1 MKKLQAN
8 VSYSLIHASMWG
20 MYAIIFA
27 FAKPFLEKQNL
38 SDIMCSVV
46 LGTTAAASVLLNVV
60 ISELVSRIK
69 KVKLFTVTM
78 VVCALILLGLGG
90 MLANGAAL
98 VLGGISIVLSLLQL
112 IPGMC
117 NSIGMDAIAK
127 GAPATYSVARGIG
140 SLFYALSAF
149 AAGKMAGIGMD
160 TIVILSGV
168 LGVTLMIGVVWFHF
182 CAEKGLSDAAEQ
194 EHKQTKKENFL
205 RKNPRFSLF
214 LVGATFLCI
223 SHFYVC
229 TFMWDVV
236 CDLGLGSDKLNNDVL
251 GTATAIS
258 AFVELP
264 IMFGFVF
271 LAKKIKVHTMLKFAA
286 VMFLAKT
293 LGLYFAGSAAGI
305 YAAQATQ
312 VIGYGLYAITSVTYA
327 GQVMGK
333 EDAVRAQS
341 YLAATISLGNVV
353 AMSTGGVIIGT
364 AGVDA
369 MLIVATACAFVGAL
383 LVVFTAKKT
392 QE

>member
-8 VSYSLIHASMWG
+8 LSYSLIHAAMWG

-27 FAKPFLEKQNL
+27 FAKPLLEKQGL
-38 SDIMCSVV
+38 TDIQCSIV

-69 KVKLFTVTM
+69 KLKLFAMTLLVGG
-78 VVCALILLGLGG
+78 LILIGLGA
-90 MLANGAAL
+90 MLTSGAPV
-98 VLGGISIVLSLLQL
+98 VLAGISVVLSLLQL

-127 GAPATYSVARGIG
+127 GAPATYSIARGTG
-140 SLFYALSAF
+140 SLFYAISAF
-149 AAGKMAGIGMD
+149 VAGMLDQTGL
-160 TIVILSGV
+160 VILSIG
-168 LGVTLMIGVVWFHF
+168 LGVALIIGVVWFHF
-182 CAEKGLSDAAEQ
+182 CAERGLAEV
-194 EHKQTKKENFL
+194 EETAKAVEKKDNFL
-205 RKNPRFSLF
+205 MKNPRFSLF

-223 SHFYVC
+223 SHFFVC

-236 CDLGLGSDKLNNDVL
+236 VNLRLGDEAVNNSVL

-264 IMFGFVF
+264 IMFGFSF
-271 LAKKIKVHTMLKFAA
+271 LAKKIKVQTMLKFAA
-286 VMFLAKT
+286 IMFLAKT
-293 LGLYFAGSAAGI
+293 LGLFFATGSVGI

-327 GQVMGK
+327 GKVMGK

-353 AMSTGGVIIGT
+353 AMSTGGVIIGLM
-364 AGVDA
+364 GVKV
-369 MLIVATACAFVGAL
+369 MLLAATGCALAGAL
-383 LVVFTAKKT
+383 FVLFTVKET